1 MAKHAPGK
9 HYRIGISLVDA
20 VKRFSD
26 EAEAERLFVEAAGR
40 TACAAWNAARRTSSR
55 ALRASPRPSGATIA
69 ASTSP

>member
-26 EAEAERLFVEAAGR
+26 EAEAERLFVEARWPDGWLRGMRLGQRQAAPYAQ
-40 TACAAWNAARRTSSR
+40 ACA
-55 ALRASPRPSGATIA
+55 LPVP
-69 ASTSP
+69 